1 MKSLSLPKG
10 KNKKMNYT
18 NKVVSNPGVMLGKPV
33 IKGTRITVELVLRK
47 LSEGMTIDQ
56 MVAAYPHLS
65 KEDIYAALTYA
76 SDLIANEEI
85 IIPQAS

>member
-1 MKSLSLPKG
+1 
-10 KNKKMNYT
+10 MNYT